1 MEKKDEVGILEIA
14 KGQEALFKLK
24 SLDLNMADTSL
35 EDLRNIATILLNSS
49 LIPTRLK
56 NVEAV
61 LASIMAGRELGLKP
75 FVSLHNIYA
84 INGRPVIDYKVLLAM
99 LASRNIFC
107 EMLENRVAVKIN
119 ETTDYRTTVRV
130 ARYLDDIPGGR
141 IIKETSSVYLSE
153 VRKQVATPDVL
164 NKYPEIMMRKSAFR
178 KALPW
183 VAADI
188 VHGIYDEQEAMDIAN
203 KEGAHYTY
211 ELNDDGSIKS
221 YKNEQ

>member
-1 MEKKDEVGILEIA
+1 MEKKDESQSLELSN
-14 KGQEALFKLK
+14 GQEAMFKLK
-24 SLDLNMADTSL
+24 SLDLNMANTSL
-35 EDLRNIATILLNSS
+35 GDLRNIASILLDGN

-61 LASIMAGRELGLKP
+61 LSSIMAGRELGLKP
-75 FVSLHNIYA
+75 FVSLHNIYS

-107 EMLENRVAVKIN
+107 EMLENRVAVKIG
-119 ETTDYRTTVRV
+119 ETTDYRTTVKV
-130 ARYLDDIPGGR
+130 IRYLNDVPGGR
-141 IIKETSSVYLSE
+141 TITEISSIYLSE
-153 VRKQVATPDVL
+153 VRKQVATQDVL

-188 VHGIYDEQEAMDIAN
+188 IHGFIDEQEAMELAN
-203 KEGAHYTY
+203 KEGAAYTY